1 MEKQKELTEQLI
13 RASEAYYNGNIPLM
27 TDKQFDELLDTL
39 KAMEEQSGIVLE
51 NSPTVK
57 VGAIVDSLKKVK
69 HEYPALSLNK
79 IKYKDKEDIYKW
91 LETVDNEA
99 VMSLKLDGLTVVAT
113 YNNGKLEKAVTRGDG
128 TQGSDV
134 THNAVF
140 FKGLPRTIDFKN
152 KLIIRGECTMTTQE
166 FKRINEL
173 VGDIYENPR
182 NLASATIQM
191 LDSNQARK
199 REIVFTAFDVVSNT
213 GFFNEELDRIKDLGI
228 NTVDYELV
236 NKDNILPLIEEW
248 KEKIK
253 NIDIPTD
260 GLVFTSRNIGLYNKL
275 GNTGH
280 HPRGAIAL
288 KWTDETKTTIIRDIE
303 WSLGRTGIVTPVA
316 IFDKVRLGLGSN
328 VTKASLHNL
337 SIMEKLGLKINSNAE
352 VFLSNMIIPQIA
364 SIEDTEDSID
374 VEVPKTCPSCGKELT
389 IKENNGI
396 KTLHCLNKDCPKQ
409 NISNILNTFSN
420 DGLFVKGLGES
431 QIEDML
437 KTKVVT
443 NKISD
448 FYNLPKELPEE
459 LKELNGWGSKKWSN
473 ILKGI
478 EESRKTTLPKF
489 LVALNV
495 PLLGNDLSKKMT
507 TLLGS
512 PDKFKL
518 ILTDNKE
525 LDDFIELM
533 KNTQGIGPIK
543 TNLFY
548 EWANTTNIDEI
559 LALMNEL
566 EFEDTSEGNNNDLQG
581 LIFVITGSVHEFK
594 NRKEFKAYVE
604 SKGGKV
610 TGSVSKNTNYLVIND
625 LNSTTSKANKARELN
640 VPLISED
647 EFIEQF
653 GRE

>member
-1 MEKQKELTEQLI
+1 MNKQKELTEQLI
-13 RASEAYYNGNIPLM
+13 RASESYYNGNIPLM

-39 KAMEEQSGIVLE
+39 KGMEEQSGIVLE
-51 NSPTVK
+51 NSPTIK
-57 VGAIVDSLKKVK
+57 VGAVVDSLKKVK
-69 HEYPALSLNK
+69 HKYPTLSLNK

-134 THNAVF
+134 THNALF
-140 FKGLPRTIDFKN
+140 FKGLPRTINFKD
-152 KLIIRGECTMTTQE
+152 KLIVRGECTMTMKE

-173 VGDIYENPR
+173 VGDLYENPR

-191 LDSNQARK
+191 LDSNESRK
-199 REIVFTAFDVVSNT
+199 REIVFTAFDVVSDS
-213 GFFNEELDRIKDLGI
+213 GFFDEELDKVKELGI

-236 NKDNILPLIEEW
+236 NKDNILSIIEEW
-248 KEKIK
+248 KEKVK
-253 NIDIPTD
+253 KIDIPTD
-260 GLVFTSRNIGLYNKL
+260 GLVFTSRNIELFNKL

-288 KWTDETKTTIIRDIE
+288 KWTDETKTTTIRDIE
-303 WSLGRTGIVTPVA
+303 WSVGRTGIITPVA

-337 SIMEKLGLKINSNAE
+337 SIMEKLGVRINSQTE
-352 VFLSNMIIPQIA
+352 IFLSNMIIPQVA
-364 SIEDTEDSID
+364 SVKDTKNSID
-374 VEVPKTCPSCGKELT
+374 VEIPKTCPSCGKKLT

-420 DGLFVKGLGES
+420 EALFVKGLGES

-437 KTKVVT
+437 TTKVVT

-448 FYNLPKELPEE
+448 FYKLPKEIPEE
-459 LKELNGWGSKKWSN
+459 LRKLNGWGDKKWSN

-478 EESRKTTLPKF
+478 EESRNTTLPKF
-489 LVALNV
+489 LVSLNV
-495 PLLGNDLSKKMT
+495 PLLGNDLSKKMA

-518 ILTDNKE
+518 ILINKE
-525 LDDFIELM
+525 ELDKFVDLM
-533 KNTQGIGPIK
+533 KNTSGIGPIK

-548 EWANTTNIDEI
+548 EWVNTTDKEEVIDLIDE
-559 LALMNEL
+559 LN
-566 EFEDTSEGNNNDLQG
+566 FEKVKINNDSTLDG
-581 LIFVITGSVHEFK
+581 ITFVITGNVYEYKNRAEFK
-594 NRKEFKAYVE
+594 KSVE
-604 SKGGKV
+604 ARGGRV
-610 TGSVSKNTNYLVIND
+610 AGSVTKKTNYLVIND

-647 EFIEQF
+647 EFIKKYGKE
-653 GRE
+653 

>member
-1 MEKQKELTEQLI
+1 MNKQKELTEQLI
-13 RASEAYYNGNIPLM
+13 RASESYYNGNIPLM

-39 KAMEEQSGIVLE
+39 KGMEEQSGIVLE
-51 NSPTVK
+51 NSPTIK
-57 VGAIVDSLKKVK
+57 VGAVVDSLKKVK
-69 HEYPALSLNK
+69 HEYPTLSLNK

-140 FKGLPRTIDFKN
+140 FKGLPRIIDFKD
-152 KLIIRGECTMTTQE
+152 KLIVRGECTMTMKE

-173 VGDIYENPR
+173 VGDLYENPR

-191 LDSNQARK
+191 LDSNESRK
-199 REIVFTAFDVVSNT
+199 REIVFTAFDVVSDS
-213 GFFNEELDRIKDLGI
+213 GFFDEELDRIKELGI

-236 NKDNILPLIEEW
+236 NKDNILSIIEEW
-248 KEKIK
+248 KEKVK
-253 NIDIPTD
+253 KIDIPTD
-260 GLVFTSRNIGLYNKL
+260 GLVFTSRNIELFNKL

-288 KWTDETKTTIIRDIE
+288 KWTDETKTTTIRDIE
-303 WSLGRTGIVTPVA
+303 WSVGRTGIITPVA

-337 SIMEKLGLKINSNAE
+337 SIMEKLGVRINSQTE
-352 VFLSNMIIPQIA
+352 IFLSNMIIPQVA
-364 SIEDTEDSID
+364 SVKDTKNSID
-374 VEVPKTCPSCGKELT
+374 VEIPKTCPSCGKKLT

-420 DGLFVKGLGES
+420 EALFVKGLGES

-437 KTKVVT
+437 TTKVVT

-448 FYNLPKELPEE
+448 FYKLPKELPEE
-459 LKELNGWGSKKWSN
+459 LKELNGWGDKKWSN

-495 PLLGNDLSKKMT
+495 PLLGNDLSKKMA

-525 LDDFIELM
+525 LDDFVDLM

-548 EWANTTNIDEI
+548 EWVNTTNKEEVLDLIDE
-559 LALMNEL
+559 LN
-566 EFEDTSEGNNNDLQG
+566 FEKVKINNDSTLDG
-581 LIFVITGSVHEFK
+581 ITFVITGNVYEYKNRAEFK
-594 NRKEFKAYVE
+594 KSVE
-604 SKGGKV
+604 ARGGKV
-610 TGSVSKNTNYLVIND
+610 AGSVSKKTNYLVIND

-640 VPLISED
+640 VPLISEKD
-647 EFIEQF
+647 FIERF
-653 GRE
+653 GK

>member
-1 MEKQKELTEQLI
+1 MNKQKELTEQLI

-39 KAMEEQSGIVLE
+39 KGMEEQSGIVLE
-51 NSPTVK
+51 NSPTIK
-57 VGAIVDSLKKVK
+57 VGAVVDSLKKVK
-69 HEYPALSLNK
+69 HEYPTLSLNK

-134 THNAVF
+134 THNALF
-140 FKGLPRTIDFKN
+140 FKGLPRTINFKD
-152 KLIIRGECTMTTQE
+152 KLIVRGECTMTMKE

-173 VGDIYENPR
+173 VGDLYENPR

-191 LDSNQARK
+191 LDSNESRK
-199 REIVFTAFDVVSNT
+199 REIVFTAFDVVSDS
-213 GFFNEELDRIKDLGI
+213 GFFDEELDKVKELGI

-236 NKDNILPLIEEW
+236 NKDNILSIIEEW
-248 KEKIK
+248 KEKVK
-253 NIDIPTD
+253 KIDIPTD
-260 GLVFTSRNIGLYNKL
+260 GLVFTSRNIELFNKL

-288 KWTDETKTTIIRDIE
+288 KWTDETKTTTIRDIE
-303 WSLGRTGIVTPVA
+303 WSVGRTGIITPVA

-337 SIMEKLGLKINSNAE
+337 SIMEKLGVRINSQTE
-352 VFLSNMIIPQIA
+352 IFLSNMIIPQVA
-364 SIEDTEDSID
+364 SVKDTKNSID
-374 VEVPKTCPSCGKELT
+374 VEIPKTCPSCGKKLT

-420 DGLFVKGLGES
+420 EALFVKGLGES

-437 KTKVVT
+437 TTKVVT

-448 FYNLPKELPEE
+448 FYKLPKELPEE
-459 LKELNGWGSKKWSN
+459 LKELNGWGDKKWSN

-478 EESRKTTLPKF
+478 EESRKTTLSKF
-489 LVALNV
+489 LVSLNV

-518 ILTDNKE
+518 ILTNKE
-525 LDDFIELM
+525 ELDKFVDLM
-533 KNTQGIGPIK
+533 KNTSGIGPIK

-548 EWANTTNIDEI
+548 EWVNTTNKEEVLDLIDE
-559 LALMNEL
+559 LN
-566 EFEDTSEGNNNDLQG
+566 FEKVKINNDSTLDG
-581 LIFVITGSVHEFK
+581 ITFVITGNVYEYKNRAEFK
-594 NRKEFKAYVE
+594 KSVE
-604 SKGGKV
+604 ARGGKV
-610 TGSVSKNTNYLVIND
+610 AGSVSKKTNYLVIND

-647 EFIEQF
+647 EFIKKYGKE
-653 GRE
+653 

>member
-1 MEKQKELTEQLI
+1 MNKQKELTEQLI

-39 KAMEEQSGIVLE
+39 KTMEEESGIVLE
-51 NSPTVK
+51 NSPTIK
-57 VGAIVDSLKKVK
+57 VGSTVDSLKKSK
-69 HEYPALSLNK
+69 HEYPTLSLNK

-128 TQGSDV
+128 TQGSDI
-134 THNAVF
+134 THNAAF
-140 FKGLPRTIDFKN
+140 FKGLPKAIDFKD
-152 KLIIRGECTMTTQE
+152 KLIVRGECTMTMKE

-173 VGDIYENPR
+173 VGDLYENPR

-191 LDSNQARK
+191 LDSNESRK
-199 REIVFTAFDVVSNT
+199 REIVFTAFDVVSDS
-213 GFFNEELDRIKDLGI
+213 GFFDEELDKVKELGI

-236 NKDNILPLIEEW
+236 NKDNILSIIEEW
-248 KEKIK
+248 KEKVK
-253 NIDIPTD
+253 KIDIPTD
-260 GLVFTSRNIGLYNKL
+260 GLVFTSRNIELFNKL

-288 KWTDETKTTIIRDIE
+288 KWTDETKTTTIRDIE
-303 WSLGRTGIVTPVA
+303 WSVGRTGIITPVA

-337 SIMEKLGLKINSNAE
+337 SIMEKLGVRINSQTE
-352 VFLSNMIIPQIA
+352 IFLSNMIIPQVA
-364 SIEDTEDSID
+364 SVKDTKNSID
-374 VEVPKTCPSCGKELT
+374 VEIPKTCPSCGKKLT

-420 DGLFVKGLGES
+420 EALFVKGLGES

-437 KTKVVT
+437 TTKVVT

-448 FYNLPKELPEE
+448 FYKLPKELPEE
-459 LKELNGWGSKKWSN
+459 LKELNGWGDKKWSN

-478 EESRKTTLPKF
+478 EESRKTTLSKF
-489 LVALNV
+489 LVSLNV
-495 PLLGNDLSKKMT
+495 PLLGNDLSKKMA

-525 LDDFIELM
+525 LDDFVELM

-548 EWANTTNIDEI
+548 EWAKTVNIDEV
-559 LALMNEL
+559 LDLMNEL
-566 EFEDTSEGNNNDLQG
+566 EFEDISKGNNNDLQG
-581 LIFVITGSVHEFK
+581 LIFVITGSVHNFK

-604 SKGGKV
+604 NKGGKV

-647 EFIEQF
+647 EFIKKYGKE
-653 GRE
+653 

>member
-1 MEKQKELTEQLI
+1 MNKQKELTEQLI
-13 RASEAYYNGNIPLM
+13 RASETYYNGNIPLM

-51 NSPTVK
+51 NSPTIK

-69 HEYPALSLNK
+69 HEYPTLSLNK

-140 FKGLPRTIDFKN
+140 FKGLPRIIDFKD
-152 KLIIRGECTMTTQE
+152 KLIVRGECTMTTQE

-173 VGDIYENPR
+173 VGDLYENPR

-199 REIVFTAFDVVSNT
+199 REIVFTAFDVVSDT
-213 GFFNEELDRIKDLGI
+213 GLFDKELDRIKELGI
-228 NTVDYELV
+228 NTVEYELV

-248 KEKIK
+248 KERVKK
-253 NIDIPTD
+253 IDIPTD
-260 GLVFTSRNIGLYNKL
+260 GLVFTSRNIELYNKL

-280 HPRGAIAL
+280 HPRGSIAL

-303 WSLGRTGIVTPVA
+303 WSLGRTGTITPVA

-337 SIMEKLGLKINSNAE
+337 SIMEKLGLKINSKAE

-364 SIEDTEDSID
+364 SVEDTENSID
-374 VEVPKTCPSCGKELT
+374 VEVPKACPSCGKKLT

-420 DGLFVKGLGES
+420 EALFVKGLGES

-437 KTKVVT
+437 TTKVVT

-448 FYNLPKELPEE
+448 FYKLPKELPEE

-489 LVALNV
+489 LVSLNV
-495 PLLGNDLSKKMT
+495 PLLGNDLSKKMA

-512 PDKFKL
+512 PDNFKL
-518 ILTDNKE
+518 ILTDENELNK
-525 LDDFIELM
+525 FIELM
-533 KNTQGIGPIK
+533 KNTQGIGSIK

-548 EWANTTNIDEI
+548 EWVNTVDKEEVID
-559 LALMNEL
+559 LMNEL
-566 EFEDTSEGNNNDLQG
+566 EFEDTSKQSNNNLQG
-581 LIFVITGSVHEFK
+581 LTFVITGSVHNFK
-594 NRKEFKAYVE
+594 NRKEFKEYVE

-610 TGSVSKNTNYLVIND
+610 TGSVSKNTDYLVIND

-647 EFIEQF
+647 EFIEKY
-653 GRE
+653 GRD

>member
-1 MEKQKELTEQLI
+1 MNKQKELTEQLI

-39 KAMEEQSGIVLE
+39 KGMEEQSGIVLE
-51 NSPTVK
+51 NSPTIK
-57 VGAIVDSLKKVK
+57 VGAVVDSLKKVK
-69 HEYPALSLNK
+69 HEYPTLSLNK

-134 THNAVF
+134 THNALF
-140 FKGLPRTIDFKN
+140 FKGLPRTINFKD
-152 KLIIRGECTMTTQE
+152 KLIVRGECTMTMKE

-173 VGDIYENPR
+173 VGDLYENPR

-191 LDSNQARK
+191 LDSNESRK
-199 REIVFTAFDVVSNT
+199 REIVFTAFDVVSDS
-213 GFFNEELDRIKDLGI
+213 GFFDEELDKVKELGI

-236 NKDNILPLIEEW
+236 NKDNILSIIEEW
-248 KEKIK
+248 KEKVK
-253 NIDIPTD
+253 KIDIPTD
-260 GLVFTSRNIGLYNKL
+260 GLVFTSRNIELFNKL

-288 KWTDETKTTIIRDIE
+288 KWTDETKTTTIRDIE
-303 WSLGRTGIVTPVA
+303 WSVGRTGIITPVA

-337 SIMEKLGLKINSNAE
+337 SIMEKLGVRINSQTE
-352 VFLSNMIIPQIA
+352 IFLSNMIIPQVA
-364 SIEDTEDSID
+364 SVKDTKNSID
-374 VEVPKTCPSCGKELT
+374 VEIPKTCPSCGKKLT

-420 DGLFVKGLGES
+420 EALFVKGLGES

-437 KTKVVT
+437 TTKVVT

-448 FYNLPKELPEE
+448 FYKLPKELPEE
-459 LKELNGWGSKKWSN
+459 LKELNGWGDKKWSN

-478 EESRKTTLPKF
+478 EESRKTTLSKF
-489 LVALNV
+489 ECAF
-495 PLLGNDLSKKMT
+495 T
-507 TLLGS
+507 
-512 PDKFKL
+512 
-518 ILTDNKE
+518 
-525 LDDFIELM
+525 
-533 KNTQGIGPIK
+533 
-543 TNLFY
+543 
-548 EWANTTNIDEI
+548 
-559 LALMNEL
+559 
-566 EFEDTSEGNNNDLQG
+566 
-581 LIFVITGSVHEFK
+581 
-594 NRKEFKAYVE
+594 R
-604 SKGGKV
+604 
-610 TGSVSKNTNYLVIND
+610 
-625 LNSTTSKANKARELN
+625 
-640 VPLISED
+640 
-647 EFIEQF
+647 
-653 GRE
+653 

>member
-1 MEKQKELTEQLI
+1 MNKQKELTERLI
-13 RASEAYYNGNIPLM
+13 RVSEAYYNGNIPLM

-39 KAMEEQSGIVLE
+39 KGMEEQSGIVLE
-51 NSPTVK
+51 NSPTIK
-57 VGAIVDSLKKVK
+57 VGAVVDSLKKVK
-69 HEYPALSLNK
+69 HKYPTLSLNK

-99 VMSLKLDGLTVVAT
+99 VMSLKLDGLTVVST

-134 THNAVF
+134 THNALF
-140 FKGLPRTIDFKN
+140 FRGLPRTIDFKD
-152 KLIIRGECTMTTQE
+152 KLIVRGECTMTMKE

-173 VGDIYENPR
+173 VGDLYENPR

-191 LDSNQARK
+191 LDSNESRK
-199 REIVFTAFDVVSNT
+199 REIVFTAFDVVSDS
-213 GFFNEELDRIKDLGI
+213 GFFDEELDRIKELGI

-236 NKDNILPLIEEW
+236 NKDNILSIIEEW
-248 KEKIK
+248 KEKVK
-253 NIDIPTD
+253 KIDIPTD
-260 GLVFTSRNIGLYNKL
+260 GLVFTSRNIELFNKL

-288 KWTDETKTTIIRDIE
+288 KWTDETKTTTIRDIE
-303 WSLGRTGIVTPVA
+303 WSVGRTGIITPVA

-337 SIMEKLGLKINSNAE
+337 SIMEKLGVRINSQTE
-352 VFLSNMIIPQIA
+352 IFLSNMIIPQVA
-364 SIEDTEDSID
+364 SVKDTKNSID
-374 VEVPKTCPSCGKELT
+374 VEVPKICPSCGKELI
-389 IKENNGI
+389 IKEKNGI
-396 KTLHCLNKDCPKQ
+396 KTLHCINKDCSKQ

-420 DGLFVKGLGES
+420 EALFVKGLGES

-437 KTKVVT
+437 TTKVVT

-448 FYNLPKELPEE
+448 FYKLSKELPEE
-459 LKELNGWGSKKWSN
+459 LKELNGWGPKKWSN

-478 EESRKTTLPKF
+478 EESRNTTLPKF
-489 LVALNV
+489 LVGLNV
-495 PLLGNDLSKKMT
+495 PLLGNDLSKKMA

-518 ILTDNKE
+518 ILTNKE
-525 LDDFIELM
+525 ELDKFVDLM
-533 KNTQGIGPIK
+533 KNTSGIGSIK

-548 EWANTTNIDEI
+548 EWVNTTDKEEVID
-559 LALMNEL
+559 LMNEL
-566 EFEDTSEGNNNDLQG
+566 EFENTNKENNNDLKG
-581 LIFVITGSVHEFK
+581 LTFVITGSVHNFK

-610 TGSVSKNTNYLVIND
+610 TGSVSKNTDYLIIND

-647 EFIEQF
+647 EFIKKY
-653 GRE
+653 GKD